1 VTTDEQFSDVL
12 SEFARTMITDFPIQA
27 ILDRLVE
34 RIVAVMPITAA
45 GVTLIAAEGEPPR
58 YMSASSDAALR
69 FERVQTKLTEG
80 PCLGAYRTNTAIA
93 VPDLR
98 LDERFQAFAPEAI
111 SSGLLAVFA
120 FPLRHGDYDAIGALD
135 LYRETPG
142 PLDEQSMHMAQTFA
156 DVAASYILNAQ
167 ARQDLKDAS
176 TRFQEMSLHDSL
188 TGLPNRILFGQRV
201 DHAVLRSRRSG
212 GQLAVLY
219 ADLDRF
225 KGVNDQYGHQVGDQ
239 LLVAVAERL
248 TESLRPGDTLARISG
263 DEFVILCEDLEE
275 AAVVDRL
282 ADRIDVGMNQPFVV
296 SGHTLAVSAS
306 VGIAYSGPGTEV
318 PGRMLRDADTAMYQ
332 AKRNGGGRH
341 QVLDIREQAHAEDQ
355 ATLSRDL
362 DGVLSR
368 GELAAHYQPIVAAAD
383 GRVLGVEAL
392 MRWSHP
398 SRGAIP
404 PTLLIP
410 LAEESRMICEI
421 GRWIFRNACEDMSL
435 WNRRVSTPQRLEV
448 ATNVS
453 PHELLA
459 CDYVAMVAA
468 VLDETRTDPRL
479 VTIEITESVL
489 IKDPARVLLVLS
501 DLKELGLKVALD
513 DFGTGYSSLS
523 YLHDFPVDIVKID
536 QSFVS
541 ALSDDADSHAIVSA
555 IIELAHA
562 LRKKVVAE
570 GMETLG
576 QYRSIAALGCEACQ
590 GFYFAKPMPA
600 ADIAQLLDLGTGE
613 RSVRLPVPS
622 TPSIG

>member
-1 VTTDEQFSDVL
+1 VTSDKQFSDVL
-12 SEFARTMITDFPIQA
+12 SEFARTMVTDFPIQA

-45 GVTLIAAEGEPPR
+45 GVTLIAADGEPPR
-58 YMSASSDAALR
+58 YISASSAAALR
-69 FERVQTKLTEG
+69 FERVQTKLSEG
-80 PCLGAYRTNTAIA
+80 PCLASYRTNTAVA

-98 LDERFQAFAPEAI
+98 LDERFQVFAPEAI
-111 SSGLLAVFA
+111 RSGLLAVFA

-142 PLDEQSMHMAQTFA
+142 PLDEDSMHMAQTFA

-176 TRFQEMSLHDSL
+176 ARFQESSLHDSL

-212 GQLAVLY
+212 GKIAVLY
-219 ADLDRF
+219 ADLDQF
-225 KGVNDQYGHQVGDQ
+225 KDVNDQYGHQVGDQ
-239 LLVAVAERL
+239 LLVAVGERL

-263 DEFVILCEDLEE
+263 DEFVILCEDLED
-275 AAVVDRL
+275 ASAVDRL
-282 ADRIDVGMNQPFVV
+282 ADRIDVGMNRPFVV
-296 SGHTLAVSAS
+296 AGHTLAVRAS
-306 VGIAYSGPGTEV
+306 VGIAYSGPGAEV

-341 QVLDIREQAHAEDQ
+341 QVLDIREQAQAEDQ

-368 GELAAHYQPIVAAAD
+368 GELTAHYQPIVAATD
-383 GRVLGVEAL
+383 RRVLGVEAL

-398 SRGAIP
+398 SRGDIP

-410 LAEESRMICEI
+410 LAEESEVICKI
-421 GRWIFRNACEDMSL
+421 GSWIFRNACEDVNR
-435 WNRRVSTPQRLEV
+435 WNRGKASAQRVEV

-468 VLDETRTDPRL
+468 ALDDTRTDPRL
-479 VTIEITESVL
+479 VTVEITESVL

-501 DLKELGLKVALD
+501 DLKEVGVKVALD

-523 YLHDFPVDIVKID
+523 YLHEFPVDVVKID
-536 QSFVS
+536 QSFV
-541 ALSDDADSHAIVSA
+541 AGLGNDADSHAIVSA

-562 LRKKVVAE
+562 LRKTVVAE
-570 GMETLG
+570 GMETLR

-600 ADIAQLLDLGTGE
+600 SEIGQLLDLGTSQH
-613 RSVRLPVPS
+613 SVRLPVP
-622 TPSIG
+622 TGASIA